1 MYFYDFYFIQYFH
14 SVFSIQIDVE
24 IDNMSNPDLSSEVI
38 PVPESEVGCFSR
50 VFTQNRLQT
59 LSKISLDLSSLNN
72 PKNTKLL
79 DNYKYNFN
87 LVEKDFS
94 DVALYF

>member
-38 PVPESEVGCFSR
+38 PVPESEVSYFLI
-50 VFTQNRLQT
+50 VLTQNRLRR

-94 DVALYF
+94 DVALYL